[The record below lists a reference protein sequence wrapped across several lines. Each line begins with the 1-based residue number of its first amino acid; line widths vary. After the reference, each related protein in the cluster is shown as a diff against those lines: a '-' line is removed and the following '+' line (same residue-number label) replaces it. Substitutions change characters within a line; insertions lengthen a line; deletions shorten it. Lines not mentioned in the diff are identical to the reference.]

1 MGVAAGSTGT
11 VRVRE
16 PVPGDSVGI
25 GRVHVRA
32 WQEAYAGIMAA
43 SFLDGLDEAA
53 WGRAWR
59 QRLTEREAGRGEPE
73 VELLMAEHPVTGAV
87 AGIATLGP
95 ERDGDGTRGEL
106 WMINVDP
113 TAWGHGVG
121 SALLAGVEA
130 RLAARGFGRAVLW
143 VVAGNDRARRFY
155 QARGWAPDG
164 TCRREE
170 IGGRPVDECRYT
182 KPLTTPAAGR
192 SGVPGRH
199 P

>member
-1 MGVAAGSTGT
+1 MGVAAGTTGT

-16 PVPGDSVGI
+16 PEPGDSGPI

-32 WQEAYAGIMAA
+32 WQHAYAGIMAA
-43 SFLDGLDEAA
+43 SFLDGLDQDA

-59 QRLTEREAGRGEPE
+59 QRLDHRAAGRGEPG
-73 VELLMAEHPVTGAV
+73 VELLVAEHPADGPV

-95 ERDGDGTRGEL
+95 ERDGDGGRGEL

-113 TAWGHGVG
+113 GSWGRGVG
-121 SALLAGVEA
+121 SALLDEVEA
-130 RLAARGFGRAVLW
+130 RLVARGFAEAVLW
-143 VVAGNDRARRFY
+143 VVAGNSRARRFY
-155 QARGWAPDG
+155 QARGWSPDG
-164 TCRREE
+164 TCRRED
-170 IGGRPVDECRYT
+170 IGGRPVDECRYVKT
-182 KPLTTPAAGR
+182 LGPGTPR

>member
-16 PVPGDSVGI
+16 PVPGDSGGI

-43 SFLDGLDEAA
+43 SFLDGLDEVT
-53 WGRAWR
+53 WGRAWG
-59 QRLTEREAGRGEPE
+59 QRLSERMAGRGEPG
-73 VELLMAEHPVTGAV
+73 VELLVAEHPGTGAV

-95 ERDGDGTRGEL
+95 EREGDRTRGEL

-113 TAWGHGVG
+113 VAWGLGVG
-121 SALLAGVEA
+121 SALLAEVEA
-130 RLAARGFGRAVLW
+130 RLAARGFALATLW
-143 VVAGNDRARRFY
+143 VVAGNGRARRFY
-155 QARGWAPDG
+155 QARGWTPDG
-164 TCRREE
+164 TCRRED

-182 KPLTTPAAGR
+182 KPLTAPTAA
-192 SGVPGRH
+192 
-199 P
+199 

>member
-1 MGVAAGSTGT
+1 MGVAAGLGRS

-16 PVPGDSVGI
+16 PEPGDSGGI

-32 WQEAYAGIMAA
+32 WQAAYAGIMAT

-59 QRLTEREAGRGEPE
+59 QRLDDRAAGRGEPG
-73 VELLMAEHPVTGAV
+73 VGLLVAEHPAAGVV

-113 TAWGHGVG
+113 AAWGLGVG
-121 SALLAGVEA
+121 SALLTEVEA
-130 RLAARGFGRAVLW
+130 RLAARGFARATLW
-143 VVAGNDRARRFY
+143 VVAGNTRARRFY
-155 QARGWAPDG
+155 EARGWTSDG
-164 TCRREE
+164 TCRRED

-182 KPLTTPAAGR
+182 KPLAVTR
-192 SGVPGRH
+192 
-199 P
+199 

>member
-1 MGVAAGSTGT
+1 MGVADGPGRV

-16 PVPGDSVGI
+16 PDPGDSGGI

-32 WQEAYAGIMAA
+32 WQAAYPGIMAT
-43 SFLDGLDEAA
+43 SFLDRLDEQA

-59 QRLTEREAGRGEPE
+59 QRLDDRAAGRGEPG
-73 VELLMAEHPVTGAV
+73 VELLVAEHPADGSV

-113 TAWGHGVG
+113 DAWGLSVG
-121 SALLAGVEA
+121 SALLAEVEA
-130 RLAARGFGRAVLW
+130 RLAARGFAQASLW
-143 VVAGNDRARRFY
+143 VVAGNARARRFY
-155 QARGWAPDG
+155 QARGWSPDG
-164 TCRREE
+164 MCRRED

-182 KPLTTPAAGR
+182 KPLAVTG
-192 SGVPGRH
+192 
-199 P
+199 